1 MSVLLGQFSLAID
14 PFFYTVIAA
23 GAIAGASCGLL
34 GAYIVALRLPFIG
47 VFISH
52 TAMAGTIFAYLFG
65 LNPTVGP
72 VVVSTIAA
80 MSLAGI
86 RPGRSRLDPNVALGI
101 LFSLMLGL
109 TFLGI
114 GLTQDSRTEILGLLW
129 GSILFVRGESV
140 VVIGVA
146 ALAMIVIMS
155 GLVWGLLGTAALKR
169 MAFPLLF
176 LIFMVPL
183 PFVEPLSV
191 PMAQVTGVIS
201 AGIVRLFGV
210 PVEVS
215 GAQVSLPNAELVVG
229 AQCSGL
235 RSIVTLLT
243 LVGLI
248 VFVLEGALW
257 RKVVLALSSIVIA
270 AFGNVLR
277 VASLLGVANLWG
289 ADAAFKYYHDYSGIV
304 FFASAFVLLL
314 LFSRL
319 MGCREIKEGLF

>member
-1 MSVLLGQFSLAID
+1 MGRQWKVAGAVAISLLLLALFYPTLRWLAGEWLGNDYYSHGPLVPLISAFFAWRLWRTWKPGARHLQPANAGLALAGGGVLL
-14 PFFYTVIAA
+14 
-23 GAIAGASCGLL
+23 
-34 GAYIVALRLPFIG
+34 
-47 VFISH
+47 
-52 TAMAGTIFAYLFG
+52 YLF
-65 LNPTVGP
+65 
-72 VVVSTIAA
+72 
-80 MSLAGI
+80 
-86 RPGRSRLDPNVALGI
+86 ALMQRAY
-101 LFSLMLGL
+101 F
-109 TFLGI
+109 
-114 GLTQDSRTEILGLLW
+114 
-129 GSILFVRGESV
+129 
-140 VVIGVA
+140 VA
-146 ALAMIVIMS
+146 ALAMIVILS

-201 AGIVRLFGV
+201 AVIVRLFGV

>member
-1 MSVLLGQFSLAID
+1 MGRQWKVAGAVAISLLLLALFYPTLRWLAGEWLGNDYYSHGPLVPLISAFFVWRLWRTWKPGARHLQPANAGLALAGGGVLL
-14 PFFYTVIAA
+14 
-23 GAIAGASCGLL
+23 
-34 GAYIVALRLPFIG
+34 
-47 VFISH
+47 
-52 TAMAGTIFAYLFG
+52 YLF
-65 LNPTVGP
+65 
-72 VVVSTIAA
+72 
-80 MSLAGI
+80 
-86 RPGRSRLDPNVALGI
+86 ALMQRAY
-101 LFSLMLGL
+101 F
-109 TFLGI
+109 
-114 GLTQDSRTEILGLLW
+114 
-129 GSILFVRGESV
+129 
-140 VVIGVA
+140 VA
-146 ALAMIVIMS
+146 ALAMIVILS

-215 GAQVSLPNAELVVG
+215 GVQVSLPNAELVVG
-229 AQCSGL
+229 AECSGL